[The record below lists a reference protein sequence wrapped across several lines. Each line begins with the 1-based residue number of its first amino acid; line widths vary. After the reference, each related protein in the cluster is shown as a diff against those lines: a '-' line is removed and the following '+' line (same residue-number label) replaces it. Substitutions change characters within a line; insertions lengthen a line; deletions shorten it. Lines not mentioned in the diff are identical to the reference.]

1 MRSRASGAARPH
13 NVNNGEPGIESCGGV
28 ISKGK
33 LPDVPRAVKPFHS
46 CRRKKSTEV
55 SLVMSGAIPEADWR
69 AFRSLHPIWIDRFC
83 KRVNDELLQVL
94 SDDSRDAHERY
105 LAAYK
110 LMHKRDKEI
119 ASAFNDFRRST
130 AIFQIAIIR
139 KLGVI
144 TDEELRRF
152 SESTRALLHHFWG

>member
-1 MRSRASGAARPH
+1 
-13 NVNNGEPGIESCGGV
+13 
-28 ISKGK
+28 
-33 LPDVPRAVKPFHS
+33 
-46 CRRKKSTEV
+46 
-55 SLVMSGAIPEADWR
+55 MSAAIPEADWR
-69 AFRSLHPIWIDRFC
+69 VFRNLHPIWIDRFC
-83 KRVNDELLQVL
+83 KRVNGELLRAL
-94 SDDSRDAHERY
+94 SDDNHGAHEQY

-144 TDEELRRF
+144 TDEELGRF
-152 SESTRALLHHFWG
+152 SESTRASLQFFWG